1 MNNNVTAAD
10 VVFDALS
17 AVLGDYAPRKRHLL
31 LDYKDG
37 HGQDRNMNVL
47 TYHNPKATDEAV
59 VKTLQKQLHSE
70 GCRLSAVSEVLEDGT
85 GHCLYCAPG
94 FLEES
99 MIEQGY
105 QVPADMKAAMAKSG
119 FHPIN
124 REELVHE

>member
-1 MNNNVTAAD
+1 MNSNVTAAE

-59 VKTLQKQLHSE
+59 VKTLEAVAQRRLQALRRFRSSGRWHRPLSLLRPGLPGGIHDRTGLSSTGRYE
-70 GCRLSAVSEVLEDGT
+70 GRYGEVWLPSYQSG
-85 GHCLYCAPG
+85 GACA
-94 FLEES
+94 
-99 MIEQGY
+99 
-105 QVPADMKAAMAKSG
+105 
-119 FHPIN
+119 
-124 REELVHE
+124 